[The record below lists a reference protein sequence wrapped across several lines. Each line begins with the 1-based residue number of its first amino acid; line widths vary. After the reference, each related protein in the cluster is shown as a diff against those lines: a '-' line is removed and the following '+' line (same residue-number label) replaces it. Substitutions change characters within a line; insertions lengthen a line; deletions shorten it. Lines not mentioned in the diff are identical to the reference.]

1 MNAQPMII
9 FYVKDTGTSATFYE
23 RALGITPI
31 ELSPGFGMFKLNDGA
46 MLGLWNRA
54 GVEPQALAA
63 GGGGELGLHLDSR
76 EDVDRRYKAWR
87 DQNIDVIHPPTE
99 MDFGYTCTAAD
110 PDGHRLRV
118 FAPAG

>member
-1 MNAQPMII
+1 MTVQPMII
-9 FYVKDTGTSATFYE
+9 FYVNDTSKSASFYE
-23 RALGITPI
+23 QALGIPPL

-54 GVEPQALAA
+54 GVQPAATAAA
-63 GGGGELGLHLDSR
+63 GAGEIGLHLGSR
-76 EDVDRRYKAWR
+76 EDVDRQFNTWR
-87 DQNIDVIHPPTE
+87 DKGIDVIQPPTE